1 MSLVIGVDA
10 DGVLTDMS
18 KFNIREG
25 IKVFKNRKIN
35 PDGYGPAD
43 IFGLTKREET
53 MFGLKVFPKYITK
66 EPPREGASEI
76 IQRLN
81 NAGDEL
87 HEITARKF
95 AVLRNPLGAYVRY
108 CFAKWLKKYKMSFKS
123 IEYCSE
129 DCTPRDKWI
138 ACSKLSVDV
147 MIEDKPDVALYLAE
161 QGVKVLL
168 FSAPYNKEV
177 QHENITRVYDWYDVY
192 NEILAIKEK
201 YVEIEPVGKVSRDE
215 REQMSDEEKV
225 AYYKAHKKYI
235 KNLDVD
241 FEKMKRS
248 AKKYK
253 LAYSLVKLPASIIY
267 RTKCEGLENVPYQ
280 DGIIMASNH
289 LNSADQFYIG
299 TAIGNRQFYGLAAST
314 IKNTMRGKYFAFTE
328 GAIFV
333 DRNDPVSRQKSEEEL
348 TKIVVNGKTILIFP
362 EGTRKNKTPE
372 GREQIQLP
380 FKLGTVSIAQKTG
393 SPILPISLYYGNKK
407 YLKFGELLFVK
418 PTDDLIN
425 ANLELENRIKNMTLE
440 SIQEDRIQLTLRRK

>member
-1 MSLVIGVDA
+1 MNLVIGVDA

-25 IKVFKNRKIN
+25 VKVFKKKKIN
-35 PDGYGPAD
+35 RDGYGPAD
-43 IFGLTKREET
+43 IFGLTKKEET
-53 MFGLKVFPKYITK
+53 MFGLKVFIKYITK
-66 EPPREGASEI
+66 EPPRQGAAEI

-81 NAGDEL
+81 KAGDEL

-95 AVLRNPLGAYVRY
+95 VTLRNPLGAYVRY
-108 CFAKWLKKYKMSFKS
+108 CFDKWLKKYKMSFKS

-147 MIEDKPDVALYLAE
+147 MVEDKPEVALYLAE
-161 QGVKVLL
+161 QGIKVLL
-168 FSAPYNKEV
+168 FNAPYNKEV
-177 QHENITRVYDWYDVY
+177 EHENIIRVYDWYDVY
-192 NEILAIKEK
+192 NEIRAIKEK
-201 YVEIEPVGKVSRDE
+201 ATLITPVGKASREE
-215 REQMSDEEKV
+215 REQMTDEEKLV
-225 AYYKAHKKYI
+225 YYKAHKKYI

-241 FEKMKRS
+241 VEKMKRS

-253 LAYSLVKLPASIIY
+253 MAYNLVKLPAKIIY
-267 RTKCEGLENVPYQ
+267 RTKCEGLEKVPYQ

-314 IKNTMRGKYFAFTE
+314 IKNTWRGKYFAFTE

-333 DRNDPVSRQKSEEEL
+333 DRDDPVSRQESEEEL
-348 TKIVVNGKTILIFP
+348 TKVVVNGKTVLIFP

-380 FKLGTVSIAQKTG
+380 FKLGAVSIAQKTG

-407 YLKFGELLFVK
+407 YLKFGDLLFVK
-418 PTDDLIN
+418 PTDNLID
-425 ANLELENRIKNMTLE
+425 ANIELENRIKNMTLASME
-440 SIQEDRIQLTLRRK
+440 EDKMQLKLRRK